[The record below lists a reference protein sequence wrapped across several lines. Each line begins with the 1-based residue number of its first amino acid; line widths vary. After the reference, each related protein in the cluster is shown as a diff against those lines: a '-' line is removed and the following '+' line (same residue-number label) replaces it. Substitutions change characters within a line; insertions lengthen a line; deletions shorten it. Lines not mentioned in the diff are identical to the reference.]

1 MKNEKP
7 AVATTSKN
15 TPLSEDTSKYKKI
28 SKEECVAE
36 LRRIAEAEPEKVIT
50 RNYFRNISNIS
61 EASWNLY
68 FGTFAEFKKCANIT
82 LSRHASHLEKS
93 IARHASK
100 DRMRLS
106 NEEKGSY
113 EGKYKKPDN
122 KRWQSIVVG
131 SDMHDIECDPFYY
144 EVFISAVAR
153 VQPQK
158 VVLNGD
164 IFDLSEFSRFTQD
177 PREYKPVERIKWV
190 HNLLNDIR
198 SSCPDTEIILV
209 EGNHEF
215 RLLRHLTE
223 ATPALVTVLSDLHG
237 WTIPKLL
244 GLDAFEVNYIARMDL
259 AVFSEKDITNQLKK
273 NYFIVNDQVLFHHF
287 PEGFSMGYPGINGHH
302 HRHHVKTAY
311 SPMFGTYEWH
321 QLGAGHKRQASYC
334 AGEKWS
340 NGFAVVH
347 LDTHSKKTQFEY
359 VDTTGDFC
367 MFGGLFYKRS

>member
-1 MKNEKP
+1 MTNPKNQVVPMSENADKFK
-7 AVATTSKN
+7 VL
-15 TPLSEDTSKYKKI
+15 TPEQCIL
-28 SKEECVAE
+28 E
-36 LRRIAEAEPEKVIT
+36 LRKMAEMYPDKVIT
-50 RNYFRNISNIS
+50 RNFFRVNSEIS
-61 EASWNLY
+61 ESSWNRH
-68 FGTFAEFKKCANIT
+68 FGTFSEFKKASNIT
-82 LSRHASHLEKS
+82 LSRHASHLEKN

-100 DRMRLS
+100 DKLRLA
-106 NEEKGSY
+106 NEEKSLY

-144 EVFISAVAR
+144 EVFMSAVKR
-153 VQPQK
+153 VQPQR

-164 IFDLSEFSRFTQD
+164 IFDLTEFSNFTQD

-198 SSCPDTEIILV
+198 NSCSDTEIILV

-223 ATPALVTVLSDLHG
+223 ATPALVTVLADLHG

-244 GLDAFEVNYIARMDL
+244 GLDKYEVNYIARMDL
-259 AVFSEKDITNQLKK
+259 TAFSAKDITSELKK
-273 NYFIVNDQVLFHHF
+273 NYFIANDQVLFHHF
-287 PEGFSMGYPGINGHH
+287 PEGFSMGYPGVNGHH
-302 HRHHVKTAY
+302 HKHLVRTAY
-311 SPMFGTYEWH
+311 SPMFGAYEWH
-321 QLGAGHKRQASYC
+321 QLGSGHKRQASYC
-334 AGEKWS
+334 AGEKWA

-347 LDTHSKKTQFEY
+347 LDTHNKRTQFEY